1 MPSYQQAE
9 SKSAEVMRRDNNMQQ
24 MMQCYLLAYA
34 KKPASAFAG
43 DGFNRIT

>member
-1 MPSYQQAE
+1 MPSQYKAE

-24 MMQCYLLAYA
+24 MMQCHPMAYV

-43 DGFNRIT
+43 DGFN